1 MGITFAYT
9 DGGLGGAANNNDH
22 VSMVLFDGAAPLI
35 WGTDAMRSFRSV
47 KEAMDNAVIDTSELH
62 HVSEF
67 FRLSPFGKL
76 YVGYGNLSAA
86 QIFAYTNGEIRQIGV
101 LKSHDELGALQ
112 VLANELDALG
122 CPVVVVAGIEGVQ
135 SLADLTDLSNTNLP
149 KVAAIAAGD
158 GAAPYEPAYGLALGV
173 LSVSRV
179 HECIG
184 WVEQF
189 NVLDIATAA
198 YSTVSLADGNL
209 STPEGLLDLA
219 DKHYNA
225 ITHYVGDSG
234 AYFTDSLTAVA
245 STSDYSTLEN
255 NRTIQKAVRGV
266 YLALLPKINSPL
278 YVDATSGK
286 LDAVTIGDFQSSG
299 QRPLAAMA
307 ADGEVSGYSVYV
319 NPEQNVLATSKVE
332 VVIKIVPVGVAREIA
347 VTIGLTAKL

>member
-1 MGITFAYT
+1 MNKVTFTYTEGI
-9 DGGLGGAANNNDH
+9 GGSSNGNNHISMIIFEEDIP
-22 VSMVLFDGAAPLI
+22 VS
-35 WGTDAMRSFRSV
+35 WGVNNVRSFRSV
-47 KEAMDNAVIDTSELH
+47 KEAEENGVVGMTLH

-76 YVGYGNLSAA
+76 YVYYGVPEATD
-86 QIFAYTNGEIRQIGV
+86 IFVATNGEVRQIGI
-101 LKSHDELGALQ
+101 LKAHDELGALQ
-112 VLANELDALG
+112 QLVNELGALG
-122 CPVVVVAGIEGVQ
+122 CPLIVVAGI
-135 SLADLTDLSNTNLP
+135 SLVDGLNELTDLSGTAFP
-149 KVAAIAAGD
+149 QVAAIAAGD
-158 GAAPYEPAYGLALGV
+158 GGVPYEPAYGLALGV

-198 YSTVSLADGNL
+198 YSTVRLADGNL

-219 DKHYNA
+219 DKRYNA

-234 AYFTDSLTAVA
+234 AYFTDSMTAVA